1 MRPYAV
7 VIVLALV
14 AVALGAAEWFVGER
28 TDAWWLQAALPVLL
42 IVILWGLYSRARKEN
57 EE

>member
-14 AVALGAAEWFVGER
+14 AVALGAVELLVGER
-28 TDAWWLQAALPVLL
+28 TDAWWLQAVLPALL
-42 IVILWGLYSRARKEN
+42 IVVLAGLYWRARKEN